1 MTRDGRVGVLVGSGR
16 EGSQLFKVIGTI
28 VSKLLQCED
37 EGNFQL
43 RPLVSAAAKGH
54 LKLWPLASR
63 EAEPDPSNDSG
74 MNEKQVQ
81 GITVRHPYKQR
92 K

>member
-1 MTRDGRVGVLVGSGR
+1 MEELEVESGG
-16 EGSQLFKVIGTI
+16 EDSQLYNVIGTI

-37 EGNFQL
+37 EGDFQL
-43 RPLVSAAAKGH
+43 TLLASAAAKGH

-81 GITVRHPYKQR
+81 GITARHP
-92 K
+92 